1 MDQAL
6 RMNRRSVNSFGDHY
20 WDYAPRAEVRGSLLS
35 RVDAQLRAASATA
48 AFRHS
53 VSRLWQE
60 TRGPVSQQSFETLPL
75 LNKAQ
80 LRAIPPDDLLV
91 NPRGP
96 FHMVR
101 GTGGTTGQPVS
112 VFWTRADWTAFTQ
125 SLSRYCA
132 PLRRASCRRFWNGYN
147 QGHVSGPVFDDLVRV
162 LGGTPIPRHFRSTD
176 AQALADIERV
186 GADALIITPKSGSGK
201 GGSLEDLLAI
211 DPDFLARL
219 RIKALIVSST
229 PLDAELVEEVRQ
241 QGVEAIVNFYGSTEA
256 APAAASCEADA
267 TTFHVS
273 NGHVLVEVVDDRGQQ
288 VASGSR
294 GRVVVSRIGAE
305 SESGLS
311 PAGGT
316 QLLRYLNGDSAVY
329 DAEPCRCGRTS
340 PRIGAIERVTDL
352 EDKLKGGCERWD

>member
-1 MDQAL
+1 MNHAL
-6 RMNRRSVNSFGDHY
+6 RANRGSVNSFGDPY
-20 WDYAPRAEVRGSLLS
+20 WDYAPRAEVRELLLS
-35 RVDAQLRAASATA
+35 RLDAQLRAASQTT

-53 VSRLWQE
+53 VSRLLQE
-60 TRGPVSQQSFETLPL
+60 TRGSITQQPFETLPL
-75 LNKAQ
+75 LTKTQ

-101 GTGGTTGQPVS
+101 GTGGTSGQPVS
-112 VFWTRADWTAFTQ
+112 VFWTRADWIAFTQ
-125 SLSRYCA
+125 ALYRYSA
-132 PLRRASCRRFWNGYN
+132 PLRQASPRRFWNGYN
-147 QGHVSGPVFDDLVRV
+147 QGHVAGPVFDDLVRA
-162 LGGTPIPRHFRSTD
+162 LGGTSIPRHFRSTD

-186 GADALIITPKSGSGK
+186 GADALIITPKAGSGK

-211 DPDFLARL
+211 EPSFLARL

-241 QGVEAIVNFYGSTEA
+241 QGVEAIVNYYGSTEA
-256 APAAASCEADA
+256 APAGASCEADPTA
-267 TTFHVS
+267 FHVS
-273 NGHVLVEVVDDRGQQ
+273 SGHVFVEVVDAHGQQ
-288 VASGSR
+288 VSSGTR

-305 SESGLS
+305 SESRLS

-316 QLLRYLNGDSAVY
+316 QLIRYLNGDSVVY
-329 DAEPCRCGRTS
+329 DEEPCRCGRTS
-340 PRIGAIERVTDL
+340 PRLGAIERVTEL